1 MKKRYFIV
9 MVLLATIISSSAQA
23 TLVKPL
29 NLQNLVGIATYVVK
43 ATVTDKVIEDD
54 VYESGAIVNYYT
66 LAVKEWIQGTPPSG
80 MEKEMVI
87 KQLASGEF
95 TQGSKTMRQNVGFPE
110 YEIGKTYVIFLP
122 KPHAVSGLLA
132 PIGLMQGVF
141 EVKTDKQGKETIPA
155 LQKRAKMLSKGLKV
169 KKNQAF
175 LSQQLNAATAGSDNS
190 YSSFKSMI
198 NSVKGDV
205 E

>member
-1 MKKRYFIV
+1 MKKRYFIIL
-9 MVLLATIISSSAQA
+9 VLLAAIISTSAQA

-43 ATVTDKVIEDD
+43 ATVTDKVIEED

-66 LAVKEWIQGTPPSG
+66 LEIKEWVKGTPPSG
-80 MEKEMVI
+80 MEKEIII

-95 TQGSKTMRQNVGFPE
+95 TQGSKTIRQNVGFPE
-110 YEIGKTYVIFLP
+110 YEIGKTYVFFLP

-141 EVKTDKQGKETIPA
+141 EVQTDKQGKETIPA
-155 LQKRAKMLSKGLKV
+155 LTKRAKLLSKGLVV

-175 LSQQLNAATAGSDNS
+175 LSKQLNAAASGSDNT

-198 NSVKGDV
+198 NSVKG
-205 E
+205 EAE